1 MRFIRTGA
9 VVGAAAAA
17 VVLAG
22 CGTDNN
28 SSTPGSGSTGA
39 SCSGGTLTGAGSSF
53 QDPMEQA
60 WIQGFGATCSSA
72 HITYQAVGSG
82 AGIQQFGNGT
92 INYAGSDVTM
102 KPDEQTKADAK
113 CGSKAIHIPVTA
125 GGVGITYNLSGVDN
139 LQLSATSLAAIFTGT
154 AKKWDD
160 QTIKAD
166 NPGATLPSTSI
177 RVFIRGDD
185 SGTTSVFKK
194 YLKANIA
201 GWTYGDDKK
210 ANFPVGTGKPQS
222 AGVSAAVASTP
233 GGVTY
238 VEEAFAEQRHLKL
251 AKIKNGAGTYV
262 ELKPAAVS
270 AALASATPDPQ
281 APNDLTQKIN
291 FNPTEPAAYPIST
304 VSYVIV
310 CTKYAAAFKDVAL
323 LKSFL
328 TYAVGAGQ
336 SQATSLGFASL
347 PATIADAA
355 KASVA
360 AVA

>member
-1 MRFIRTGA
+1 
-9 VVGAAAAA
+9 
-17 VVLAG
+17 
-22 CGTDNN
+22 
-28 SSTPGSGSTGA
+28 
-39 SCSGGTLTGAGSSF
+39 
-53 QDPMEQA
+53 MEQA
-60 WIQGFGATCSSA
+60 WIQGFGPQCSGA

-102 KPDEQTKADAK
+102 KADEQTKADAK
-113 CGSKAIHIPVTA
+113 CGSNAIHIPVTA
-125 GGVGITYNLSGVDN
+125 GGVGITYNLSGVN
-139 LQLSATSLAAIFTGT
+139 GVQLSAKSLSAIFTGA

-160 QTIKAD
+160 QVIKDD
-166 NPGATLPSTSI
+166 NPGAALPGTSI

-194 YLKANIA
+194 YLKANVP
-201 GWTYGDDKK
+201 GWALGDDKK
-210 ANFPVGTGKPQS
+210 ANFPVGTGKQQS
-222 AGVSAAVASTP
+222 AGVSAAVAQTP

-270 AALASATPDPQ
+270 AALASATAAPQ
-281 APNDLTQKIN
+281 GPNDLTQKLN

-310 CTKYAAAFKDVAL
+310 CTKYPTSFKDVTL

-328 TYAVGAGQ
+328 TYAVGDGQ

-347 PATIADAA
+347 PATIADKS
-355 KASVA
+355 KASIA